1 MGWAFCLIVVL
12 TAVALV
18 ASTANL
24 SLRHFSRLQLQKI
37 LEDRRKID
45 LLDKLSALRSDMILA
60 TAVVRMV
67 TSVGIILAVVEL
79 LWAGPDQSR
88 TVHYVESLAAS
99 SALVLVF
106 IVAIPNAWAKY
117 AAEMFLARSFFGL
130 RVCRWLLQP
139 ITAFLRLFDGL
150 VRRLAG
156 VPNGESDV
164 DGVEGR
170 ETAEREILEAV
181 SEGEM
186 HGAVAEEEK
195 EMIES
200 VIELRDTH
208 VGQIMTPRTEMVT
221 IDVKAGLEEVKELIA
236 REGHSRIPVHD
247 GSLDNING
255 VLYAKDL
262 LQLDSGQPFDARKV
276 MRRVP
281 FVPESKSLPDL
292 LHEFQERKVHLAIVL
307 DEYGGTA
314 GLVTIEDILEE
325 LVGEITDEYEP
336 PEPEPLVRVGPDQLE
351 VDGRVRVDQ
360 INDELSVELPEDED
374 YDTVAGFVF
383 STLGRIPK
391 GGEQFSYENLRFT
404 VLDAGPRKINRL
416 AIERV
421 GQDHSL

>member
-1 MGWAFCLIVVL
+1 MGSAFWLVVIL
-12 TAVALV
+12 TVVSLV

-24 SLRHFSRLQLQKI
+24 SLRHFSRLKLQKI

-45 LLDKLSALRSDMILA
+45 ALDKLSALRSEMILA
-60 TAVVRMV
+60 TAVVRMIAN
-67 TSVGIILAVVEL
+67 VGIILALVEL
-79 LWAGPDQSR
+79 LWAGPDQNR
-88 TVHYVESLAAS
+88 TVHYIEALAVS
-99 SALVLVF
+99 SVLVLVF
-106 IVAIPNAWAKY
+106 VVAIPNAWAKY
-117 AAEMFLARSFFGL
+117 AAEMFLARSFVGL

-156 VPNGESDV
+156 VPNGVVEA
-164 DGVEGR
+164 DGSEGR

-221 IDVKAGLEEVKELIA
+221 IDVKAGLEDVKELIA

-247 GSLDNING
+247 GALDNING

-262 LQLDSGQPFDARKV
+262 LQLTGGEPFDARKV

-292 LHEFQERKVHLAIVL
+292 LHEFQESKVHLAIVL

-325 LVGEITDEYEP
+325 FAGGARPVGGGWP
-336 PEPEPLVRVGPDQLE
+336 RPRRPSQRRVGCRASR
-351 VDGRVRVDQ
+351 GRGLRHR
-360 INDELSVELPEDED
+360 
-374 YDTVAGFVF
+374 
-383 STLGRIPK
+383 GR
-391 GGEQFSYENLRFT
+391 LR
-404 VLDAGPRKINRL
+404 LQYAGPHPQGRRT
-416 AIERV
+416 V
-421 GQDHSL
+421 